1 MAAPENLLSD
11 PPPKRRRWWRILALV
26 LILGLLLVAGGGWW
40 ALATNQTGNLISHGF
55 SDRLPGRLEIDHSEF
70 NGLEQLVLTGIRL
83 KERSGSPTVVTIERA
98 VVSGELWKG
107 AVEHIRFEGMRLD
120 ATVDAVRFLHHLI
133 EAENAIPGSGNP
145 KLIKL
150 DFAGGV
156 AVGNEVVIDG
166 AQVAVT
172 ATGPHIAVSGSARY
186 AGAPVALQI
195 ETIGSGDQRTYRINL
210 LEGRLPVWRS
220 CDWLADL
227 ELLPRLQHS
236 AREWVPEHADLVGTV
251 VVADRKWERF
261 SGEAKARWTTG
272 RGQADL
278 QIDERFVRL
287 GRLVIRDDAL
297 GSLDGQ
303 ALIDTDVTSA
313 NTLAVTATAWSPG
326 PRIPIPAVVPTK
338 EILAAMPRA
347 QLDATLKAGAWDLAL
362 RLSGTGQATLTWA
375 EGAPF
380 RVVGQSIAL
389 PLLQPF
395 LPPELTLAAGN
406 ANNLNVEVDG
416 QGLRQ
421 VSATVEQARVLWQ
434 GWALGSLDGRVGV
447 KVVSEGIDLD
457 LSLPAFGKAT
467 WRAAPQ
473 GGHLVLEVTSAEAL
487 IARLKGPQALPE
499 LSGVALFDARL
510 RRGETGYLADIDRL
524 TLKAVGITDV
534 LRTLDT
540 ELSGTVRLLATRMDA
555 HLLGRITSGELR
567 IPGGWRDL
575 AKRRPRFNAE
585 VSYGNGLVLAEKI
598 LVRATDDM
606 TGEPLI
612 DGYSAGLRGKFS
624 LTDLK
629 GTIIGVVDHADLG
642 WINTLV
648 PVADGVMGG
657 EGAVTFTA
665 QLMRS
670 GIASIEGHFLPLD
683 ARLQLGKVLS
693 ATGIKGSVKFRIARP
708 GTGGGV
714 SPEPASPK

>member
-1 MAAPENLLSD
+1 MAPENLLVQ
-11 PPPKRRRWWRILALV
+11 PPPRRRWWRILALV
-26 LILGLLLVAGGGWW
+26 LVVGVVVVVGGGWW

-55 SDRLPGRLEIDHSEF
+55 ADRLPGRLEIDHSEF
-70 NGLEQLVLTGIRL
+70 NGLEQLVLTGVRL
-83 KERSGSPTVVTIERA
+83 KENRDSPAAVTVERV
-98 VVSGELWKG
+98 VVSGELWK
-107 AVEHIRFEGMRLD
+107 ASVDHIRVEGTRLH
-120 ATVDAVRFLHHLI
+120 ATPEVVRFLHRLI
-133 EAENAIPGSGNP
+133 AAENAIPGSGNP

-150 DFAGGV
+150 DFTGGV
-156 AVGNEVVIDG
+156 SVGDEVVIDG
-166 AQVAVT
+166 AQVAVS
-172 ATGPHIAVSGSARY
+172 ATGAHVAVIGSARY
-186 AGAPVALQI
+186 AGSPVAVQV
-195 ETIGSGDQRTYRINL
+195 ETLGSGDQRTYRIAL

-227 ELLPRLQHS
+227 ELLPRLPHA
-236 AREWVPEHADLVGTV
+236 AREWVPEHADLAGTV
-251 VVADRKWERF
+251 VVADRKWEHF
-261 SGEAKARWTTG
+261 SGDAKARWATG
-272 RGQADL
+272 RGQAEL
-278 QIDERFVRL
+278 QVDERFVRL
-287 GRLVIRDDAL
+287 GRLLVRDDTL

-303 ALIDTDVTSA
+303 ALIDTDASTV
-313 NTLAVTATAWSPG
+313 AVTATAWSPG
-326 PRIPIPAVVPTK
+326 PRVPIPAVVPTR

-347 QLDATLKAGAWDLAL
+347 QLDAALKAGTWDLAL
-362 RLSGTGQATLTWA
+362 RLSGTGQALLTWA

-380 RVVGQSIAL
+380 RVDGRSIAL

-395 LPPELTLAAGN
+395 LPPELTLAAGS
-406 ANNLNVEVDG
+406 ANNLTVEVDG

-434 GWALGSLDGRVGV
+434 GWALGSLDGHVGV
-447 KVVSEGIDLD
+447 KVVPEGINLD
-457 LSLPAFGKAT
+457 LSLPALGKAT

-473 GGHLVLEVTSAEAL
+473 GGRIAMEVTSAEAL
-487 IARLKGPQALPE
+487 VARLKGPQALPE
-499 LSGVALFDARL
+499 LSGAVLLDARV
-510 RRGETGYLADIDRL
+510 RRGETGHVADIDRL
-524 TLKAVGITDV
+524 ALKEVGITDV

-567 IPGGWRDL
+567 MPGGWRDL

-585 VSYGNGLVLAEKI
+585 VSYGNGVVLAEKI
-598 LVRATDDM
+598 LVRATDEM

-624 LTDLK
+624 LTDLN

-665 QLMRS
+665 HLMRS
-670 GIASIEGHFLPLD
+670 GIASVEGHFLPLD

-693 ATGIKGSVKFRIARP
+693 ATGIKGAVKFRIALP
-708 GTGGGV
+708 GSGAT
-714 SPEPASPK
+714 PSPK